1 MPIPSAIIDPMRTL
15 WVCLAAAVIA
25 SAQEPASVFQN
36 VCGKCH
42 PPEAV
47 VTPRTRELW
56 QETINKMI
64 GLGAK
69 MSPQEQTTVLDYL
82 SATYGPG
89 SAAGRGRGGRAGRG
103 GGPTLNGAPL
113 DHHVVD
119 PDAANR
125 GRSVW
130 VAECIECHGTSARG
144 TDRGKNLIQ
153 SDVVLHDR
161 YGSTIGPFLAKGHP
175 MQSGRQ
181 SSSLS
186 TIQIADLAHFIHER
200 VYDTLRG
207 SEIFHPQQIVTGD
220 AKAGEAWFNSAGKCN
235 TCHSAT
241 GDLKGIGTRFD
252 PATLQGRML
261 FPRGGGRG
269 RGAQGKQMTLTITP
283 PNAPAVTGVPVV
295 FDDFDVSVRDNKG
308 EVHAFTRSPELKVV
322 RNDPFAMH
330 DQLLDVYT
338 DKNMHDMLAY
348 LVTLK

>member
-1 MPIPSAIIDPMRTL
+1 MRIV
-15 WVCLAAAVIA
+15 WVCLAGAVLA
-25 SAQEPASVFQN
+25 CAQEPASVFQN

-47 VTPRTRELW
+47 ATPRPRAQW
-56 QETINKMI
+56 QETINKMVD
-64 GLGAK
+64 LGAK
-69 MSPQEQTTVLDYL
+69 VSPEERAILLDYL
-82 SATYGPG
+82 SARYAPG
-89 SAAGRGRGGRAGRG
+89 APGGRGGAGRR

-113 DHHVVD
+113 DRHVVD

-125 GRSVW
+125 GRTVW

-144 TDRGKNLIQ
+144 TEKGKNLIQ
-153 SDVVLHDR
+153 SDMVLHDR
-161 YGSTIGPFLAKGHP
+161 YGSTLAPFLAKGHP
-175 MQSGRQ
+175 MQSGRK
-181 SSSLS
+181 SASLS
-186 TIQIADLAHFIHER
+186 KTEVADLSHFIHER

-207 SEIFHPQQIVTGD
+207 SAIFQPQEIVTGD
-220 AKAGEAWFNSAGKCN
+220 AKAGEAWFNGSGKCS

-241 GDLKGIGTRFD
+241 GDLKGIGTRYD
-252 PATLQGRML
+252 PATLQGRFL

-269 RGAQGKQMTLTITP
+269 GRGGGGKQLTLTITP
-283 PNAPAVTGVPVV
+283 PNGPAVTGVPVV
-295 FDDFDVSVRDNKG
+295 FDDFDVSVRDAQG
-308 EVHAFTRSPELKVV
+308 QVHAFTRSPQLKVV

>member
-1 MPIPSAIIDPMRTL
+1 MRMM
-15 WVCLAAAVIA
+15 WVCLATAALA

-47 VTPRTRELW
+47 VTPRPRAQW
-56 QETINKMI
+56 QETINKMVD
-64 GLGAK
+64 LGAK
-69 MSPQEQTTVLDYL
+69 VSPEERTILLDYL
-82 SATYGPG
+82 TATYGPG
-89 SAAGRGRGGRAGRG
+89 ATGGRGGRGARGGRG

-113 DHHVVD
+113 DRHVVD
-119 PDAANR
+119 PEAANR

-144 TDRGKNLIQ
+144 TDKGKNLIQ
-153 SDVVLHDR
+153 SDLVLHDR

-175 MQSGRQ
+175 MQSGRK
-181 SSSLS
+181 SSALS
-186 TIQIADLAHFIHER
+186 QTQVAELSHFIHER

-207 SEIFHPQQIVTGD
+207 SPIFQPQQIVTGD
-220 AKAGEAWFNSAGKCN
+220 AKAGEAWFNGAGKCS
-235 TCHSAT
+235 TCHSAG
-241 GDLKGIGTRFD
+241 GDLKGIGSRYD
-252 PATLQGRML
+252 PATLQGRFL

-269 RGAQGKQMTLTITP
+269 GRGGGKQLTLTITP
-283 PNAPAVTGVPVV
+283 PNGPSVTGTPVL
-295 FDDFDVSVRDNKG
+295 FDDFDVSVRDDKG
-308 EVHAFTRSPELKVV
+308 EVHAFTRSPQLKVV
-322 RNDPFAMH
+322 RNDPFATH

>member
-1 MPIPSAIIDPMRTL
+1 MRTL
-15 WVCLAAAVIA
+15 WVCLVAAVVA
-25 SAQEPASVFQN
+25 GAQEPASVFQN

-47 VTPRTRELW
+47 VTPRSRTEW
-56 QETINKMI
+56 QDTITKMI
-64 GLGAK
+64 DLGAK
-69 MSPQEQTTVLDYL
+69 MSPEERVILLDYL

-89 SAAGRGRGGRAGRG
+89 AAGARGGRAGRGGRG

-113 DHHVVD
+113 DRHVVD
-119 PDAANR
+119 PEAANR
-125 GRSVW
+125 GRAVW

-144 TDRGKNLIQ
+144 TDKGKNLIQ
-153 SDVVLHDR
+153 SDMVLHDR
-161 YGSTIGPFLAKGHP
+161 YGSTLVPFLAKGHP
-175 MQSGRQ
+175 MQSGRK

-186 TIQIADLAHFIHER
+186 QAQVADLSHFIHEQ

-207 SEIFHPQQIVTGD
+207 SPIFQPQQLLTGD
-220 AKAGEAWFNSAGKCN
+220 AKAGEAWFNGAGKCS

-241 GDLKGIGTRFD
+241 GDLKGIGSRYDT
-252 PATLQGRML
+252 ATLQGRFL
-261 FPRGGGRG
+261 FPRGGGG
-269 RGAQGKQMTLTITP
+269 RGGRGGGGGGKQLTLTITP
-283 PNAPAVTGVPVV
+283 PNGPAVTGAPVV
-295 FDDFDVSVRDNKG
+295 FDDFDVSVRDDKG
-308 EVHAFTRSPELKVV
+308 EVHAFTRSPQLKVV